1 MKAENGESVTI
12 MLDLL
17 PAAHLSFLFLQI
29 RNKQIKTEQPLIIR
43 YALLGSF
50 YLISYEYVCVMQ
62 VSFSM

>member
-1 MKAENGESVTI
+1 MKAENGESDVTI

-43 YALLGSF
+43 RALLGSF
-50 YLISYEYVCVMQ
+50 I
-62 VSFSM
+62 